1 MVYIDITKPCIKQT
15 NKQTRLKKS
24 IADVIAAI
32 FAHLGDPRRK
42 LRAAIL
48 LEKCEA
54 QELFLLPNVQRRCHM
69 HRFTVGNLAS
79 KEKT

>member
-1 MVYIDITKPCIKQT
+1 MVYIDMTKPCIKQT

-24 IADVIAAI
+24 IAAVIAAI

-42 LRAAIL
+42 FRAAIL

-54 QELFLLPNVQRRCHM
+54 QELFLLLNVQRRCHM
-69 HRFTVGNLAS
+69 PRF
-79 KEKT
+79 